1 MDSITENVPETI
13 RIEAKARAL
22 KIIEANPGCASYVRP
37 EDLETASIFIPVVS
51 VVKPTKDDFYD
62 QIPGV
67 GIMAKPQLVNLLREK
82 AGVTV
87 TRTDTQKRGEYVWVA
102 HCWGEKR
109 QGDGSMLQQDASY
122 EFDAEKRAELDAI
135 NQPTKYG
142 TEIAKRKHLLE
153 LAKFGEQRAVTGAQ
167 HGLIHKLAHVARSFK
182 TPEELMRGMIVCR
195 IDRNVNG
202 VLADPGM
209 RQAALGQF
217 LGAKENVFGPQTPP
231 LAIEMKADA
240 PVDVPARRF
249 DRETGEEITEPAPA
263 TAEEG
268 QTDLFEDDPLPEPAP
283 KAKPPAPDPVKVA
296 KDRLRAYLR
305 RPLPT
310 KGIEAV
316 NATLDNA
323 SATVADIEAIIGRC
337 DRTLAKHMEKA
348 GAA

>member
-62 QIPGV
+62 PIPGV

-122 EFDAEKRAELDAI
+122 EFDAEKRAELDVI

-142 TEIAKRKHLLE
+142 TEIGKRKHLLE

-182 TPEELMRGMIVCR
+182 TAEELMRGMIVCR

-217 LGAKENVFGPQTPP
+217 LGAKQNVFGPDTPP
-231 LAIEMKADA
+231 LAIEMKDEAPAPRTVDAD
-240 PVDVPARRF
+240 
-249 DRETGEEITEPAPA
+249 TGEMVEKP
-263 TAEEG
+263 AEEPG
-268 QTDLFEDDPLPEPAP
+268 QLNLQADDWDEPEANPEPSAL
-283 KAKPPAPDPVKVA
+283 DVS
-296 KDRLRAYLR
+296 KDALRAYMKKA
-305 RPLPT
+305 LPQ
-310 KGIEAV
+310 KAV
-316 NATLDNA
+316 DQINAALSDPKATL
-323 SATVADIEAIIGRC
+323 ADINALVDRCEAYVQKR
-337 DRTLAKHMEKA
+337 AEKR